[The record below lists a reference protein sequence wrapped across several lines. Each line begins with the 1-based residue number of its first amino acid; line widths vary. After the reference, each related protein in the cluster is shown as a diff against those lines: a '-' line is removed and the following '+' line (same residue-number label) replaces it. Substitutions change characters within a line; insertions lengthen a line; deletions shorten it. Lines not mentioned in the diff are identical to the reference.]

1 MQFVNKK
8 KWFYKRFSRK
18 SRNINLGFNNLY
30 IFPNKFGFYWILSC
44 ILLYILGTNLEAGL
58 TILLSYLMMVILTI
72 NLFLTHFNLHG
83 LELFSTEQDISFA
96 DSEISYQIFLNS
108 NFTRFNLFLEFI
120 NERVE
125 PIHIEL
131 IEGKKSIYINSK
143 KHKRGIFNPGIILG
157 KSSAPMSLFNC
168 WFYWEPTEKIIVAP
182 KMKKGITKQNYN
194 FKDKSKQGKTY
205 NFRSISGDELLS
217 LKNYRKGDKRS
228 QINWKYFAKTNKLTS
243 KEFADLIEKTPIYKL
258 QNNYP
263 IEESLEYLSY
273 EINFAY
279 KNDIFYGVE
288 ISKDKFL
295 EIGKG
300 PKHYY
305 SSMFLLASLEK

>member
-1 MQFVNKK
+1 MQFVNKQ
-8 KWFYKRFSRK
+8 KWFYKRFSRQ

-30 IFPNKFGFYWILSC
+30 IFPNKFGFYWILSF
-44 ILLYILGTNLEAGL
+44 ILLYILGTNLEASL
-58 TILLSYLMMVILTI
+58 TILLSYLMIVILII

-96 DSEISYQIFLNS
+96 DSEIKYQIFLIS
-108 NFTRFNLFLEFI
+108 HSTKFNLFLEFI

-125 PIHIEL
+125 PIRIEL
-131 IEGKKSIYINSK
+131 IEGKKLIHINSK
-143 KHKRGIFNPGIILG
+143 KKKRGIFSPGIILG

-168 WFYWEPTEKIIVAP
+168 WFYWEPTGKIIVAP
-182 KMKKGITKQNYN
+182 KMKKGITKQKYN
-194 FKDKSKQGKTY
+194 FNDKTKKGKKY
-205 NFRSISGDELLS
+205 NSRSISGDELLN

-228 QINWKYFAKTNKLTS
+228 QINWKYYAKTNKLTS
-243 KEFADLIEKTPIYKL
+243 KEFADLIDETPIYRM
-258 QNNYP
+258 QNNFP

-279 KNDIFYGVE
+279 KNNISYGVE

-295 EIGKG
+295 KIGKG

-305 SSMFLLASLEK
+305 ASMFLLASLTR